1 MQAYLVP
8 FWIKIA
14 GIFGP
19 YHNQNCRHNWSSPIL
34 KNTFCFSWISS
45 SVAFLTKFRCIVVLI
60 IPINWVPR
68 QAQASSFALTA
79 VTRLFELSIYGNILE
94 INHRYVDIRR
104 TKMDQNVY
112 HGSTSCIQKTY
123 WALKASSSSF
133 CKIFSILSSGAP
145 SAGSWRSLSSE

>member
-1 MQAYLVP
+1 MVQFDSRRVTLGHYL
-8 FWIKIA
+8 
-14 GIFGP
+14 
-19 YHNQNCRHNWSSPIL
+19 L

-68 QAQASSFALTA
+68 HAQASSFALTA

-94 INHRYVDIRR
+94 IKHQYVDIRR
-104 TKMDQNVY
+104 TKINQIVNLVY
-112 HGSTSCIQKTY
+112 TTY

-145 SAGSWRSLSSE
+145 SAGSWRSLSSEYRSWKVLNRV